1 MVNIAVLKVDR
12 RGRVGIPT
20 TFLKS
25 NGLNPLSGNCVAVM
39 KPKYGTT
46 DVEITLEF
54 IEQVETNSSTI
65 TPDVTK
71 GIATFSEDSRANLM
85 SNEVRQDSHFNDVT

>member
-1 MVNIAVLKVDR
+1 MVNIAVLKVDQ

-25 NGLNPLSGNCVAVM
+25 NGLNPSSGNCVAVM
-39 KPKYGTT
+39 KPKYNTD

-54 IEQVETNSSTI
+54 IEQIETNGSTTNI
-65 TPDVTK
+65 IPKSV
-71 GIATFSEDSRANLM
+71 ANLIHTM
-85 SNEVRQDSHFNDVT
+85 TTPTQSTSEVDD

>member
-1 MVNIAVLKVDR
+1 MVNIAVLKVDQ

-25 NGLNPLSGNCVAVM
+25 NGLNPSSGNCVAVM
-39 KPKYGTT
+39 KPKYNTT

-54 IEQVETNSSTI
+54 IEQVETNGSTATPKDIADFEEVTEANI
-65 TPDVTK
+65 T
-71 GIATFSEDSRANLM
+71 S
-85 SNEVRQDSHFNDVT
+85 FNDVT

>member
-1 MVNIAVLKVDR
+1 MVNIAVLKVDQ

-25 NGLNPLSGNCVAVM
+25 NGLNPSSGNCVAVM
-39 KPKYGTT
+39 KPKYNTA

-54 IEQVETNSSTI
+54 IEQVETNGSTTTTTPTEIEDFREI
-65 TPDVTK
+65 TETK
-71 GIATFSEDSRANLM
+71 LPS
-85 SNEVRQDSHFNDVT
+85 FNDVT

>member
-1 MVNIAVLKVDR
+1 MVNIAVLKVDQ

-25 NGLNPLSGNCVAVM
+25 NGLNPSSGNCVAVM
-39 KPKYGTT
+39 KPKYNTT

-54 IEQVETNSSTI
+54 IEQVETNGSTT
-65 TPDVTK
+65 TPKDIADFGEVTEAK
-71 GIATFSEDSRANLM
+71 LTS
-85 SNEVRQDSHFNDVT
+85 FNDVT